1 MKYAEIKREWGNY
14 YRGISSHCVSRPFNP
29 LKKEMDA
36 FAEANPG
43 LSPMMLKAGQY
54 EIIADK
60 FIPVLLPHNPF
71 FFETGLKM
79 AEYDGCVNLSSGGW
93 LYLRN
98 VALYSDSPE
107 KAADY
112 RRYCY
117 GDLIGLHLSY
127 GPYYDYDHH
136 CFPFSNMLE
145 LGLSGILKRLEEGR
159 AGNTEPEKAEFY
171 EAARRGILAVRK
183 IAEKFAAAA
192 EEKLASAESPEE
204 RKNLERIR
212 TAARRIPWNPPQTF
226 YEGLECLWFFHELG
240 SVLDGIG
247 MSVLGSPDRQL
258 IRLYRRDIQEKRL
271 TEAEAYEL
279 ICLYMLQ
286 TDSKLD
292 FDRPI
297 EGQFNAGE
305 QGDTLILGGLDES
318 GNDVT
323 NELTFLFLKAHRELK
338 LTYPKIH
345 IRFSSRTPAVLFQ
358 EAAKDFLADRNVL
371 SFLNDDIVIPS
382 QIMAGKTPESAARY
396 VAGGCWENIL
406 EGYEHSQGANSYFSL
421 GKCVDLSIHEENEDE
436 KSLELPFRKLDG
448 ATSFEGVYSIVMD
461 NIKLAL
467 HQLFS
472 IQQKYGALWTQVNP
486 CPFFSACLNGCAESG
501 RDYSAGGACY
511 SPHGIPFT
519 GVAVLVDSLL
529 ALKTICFGENPV
541 PLPRLLAVIRN
552 DWRDAEALRCRAMA
566 SPHLGDGKGEAARLT
581 ARILN
586 DLADYVAGFRNE
598 LGGIYQCGLYSYRD
612 IIDWAKVT
620 RATPDGRRAGDFL
633 SQGLTPARTHAD
645 AVTQVFSDTASLPLL
660 RFPANSVLTLS
671 LSKNGLTEALLS
683 GFLKAWVLVRG
694 SGMLQLNCISREEL
708 EDAQKNP
715 QNHASLIVRLYGYSA
730 KFITLSEEKQR
741 EFISRNIY

>member
-79 AEYDGCVNLSSGGW
+79 AEYDGRVDLSSGGW

-145 LGLSGILKRLEEGR
+145 LGLSGILKRLEEGHAR
-159 AGNTEPEKAEFY
+159 NTEPEKAEFY

-305 QGDTLILGGLDES
+305 QGPMNS
-318 GNDVT
+318 
-323 NELTFLFLKAHRELK
+323 
-338 LTYPKIH
+338 P
-345 IRFSSRTPAVLFQ
+345 
-358 EAAKDFLADRNVL
+358 
-371 SFLNDDIVIPS
+371 SF
-382 QIMAGKTPESAARY
+382 
-396 VAGGCWENIL
+396 
-406 EGYEHSQGANSYFSL
+406 F
-421 GKCVDLSIHEENEDE
+421 
-436 KSLELPFRKLDG
+436 
-448 ATSFEGVYSIVMD
+448 
-461 NIKLAL
+461 
-467 HQLFS
+467 
-472 IQQKYGALWTQVNP
+472 
-486 CPFFSACLNGCAESG
+486 
-501 RDYSAGGACY
+501 
-511 SPHGIPFT
+511 
-519 GVAVLVDSLL
+519 
-529 ALKTICFGENPV
+529 
-541 PLPRLLAVIRN
+541 
-552 DWRDAEALRCRAMA
+552 
-566 SPHLGDGKGEAARLT
+566 
-581 ARILN
+581 
-586 DLADYVAGFRNE
+586 
-598 LGGIYQCGLYSYRD
+598 
-612 IIDWAKVT
+612 
-620 RATPDGRRAGDFL
+620 
-633 SQGLTPARTHAD
+633 
-645 AVTQVFSDTASLPLL
+645 
-660 RFPANSVLTLS
+660 
-671 LSKNGLTEALLS
+671 
-683 GFLKAWVLVRG
+683 
-694 SGMLQLNCISREEL
+694 
-708 EDAQKNP
+708 
-715 QNHASLIVRLYGYSA
+715 
-730 KFITLSEEKQR
+730 
-741 EFISRNIY
+741 